1 MHNAAFAAL
10 GLGWSYSVIP
20 TPPGQVGRALAELR
34 SRGFR
39 GANVTVPHKQAV
51 LPYLDRTT
59 ADAQAIGAVNTIQVE
74 GEVLLGDN
82 TDGAGFLAD
91 LRAGGFEPAGQR
103 ALVLGAGGG
112 ARAVVYALAQARCA
126 VTIQN
131 RTEQRAAQLAG
142 DMAELDFRPAAA
154 YPGRWRYQAD
164 SKGRQP
170 SAQVAW
176 MRGGPTA
183 ADLESFDLLV
193 NATSVG
199 MWPQEDASPW
209 PEALPIPA
217 QWTVYDLV
225 YNPQE
230 TRLLSL
236 ARASGASVLG
246 GLGMLV
252 HQGALAF
259 ELWTG
264 CNAPIDVMRAAAE
277 KALRRRAMHGGEHGW
292 TRPSGRDTQ
301 GPEAT

>member
-10 GLGWSYSVIP
+10 GLDWSYSLLP
-20 TPPGQVGRALAELR
+20 TPPRQVGRALAELR

-39 GANVTVPHKQAV
+39 GANVTVPHKEAV

-59 ADAQAIGAVNTIQVE
+59 ADAHAIGAVNTIQVKD
-74 GEVLLGDN
+74 GALLGDN
-82 TDGAGFLAD
+82 TDCAGFLAD
-91 LRAGGFEPAGQR
+91 LQAGGFEPAGRR

-112 ARAVVYALAQARCA
+112 ARAVVHALAQAGCA

-142 DMAELDFRPAAA
+142 YMAKWGFR
-154 YPGRWRYQAD
+154 
-164 SKGRQP
+164 S
-170 SAQVAW
+170 QVAW

-183 ADLESFDLLV
+183 ADLECFDLLV

-199 MWPQEDASPW
+199 MWPLEDASPW
-209 PEALPIPA
+209 PQELPIPA
-217 QWTVYDLV
+217 RWTVYDLV

-230 TRLLSL
+230 TCLLSL
-236 ARASGASVLG
+236 ARTSGASVLG
-246 GLGMLV
+246 GLGMLI

-264 CNAPIDVMRAAAE
+264 SNAPIDVMRAAAE
-277 KALRRRAMHGGEHGW
+277 KALRRGAMHGGQDGLTPDSQE
-292 TRPSGRDTQ
+292 
-301 GPEAT
+301 PEATGTGCRAVHRIMETEGNSCSDS